1 MRKTIRLNANLY
13 VVMKIYNKRE
23 LQKIPSNHSTDIDF
37 KDFMKLYKEYTKEP
51 FSFSVNDTTLPSDS
65 LLRYRKNYYK
75 IEY

>member
-1 MRKTIRLNANLY
+1 MRKTVRLNANLY

-51 FSFSVNDTTLPSDS
+51 FSFLVNDTTLPSDS

>member
-1 MRKTIRLNANLY
+1 MPKTIRLNANLY

-51 FSFSVNDTTLPSDS
+51 FSFLVNDTTLPSDS